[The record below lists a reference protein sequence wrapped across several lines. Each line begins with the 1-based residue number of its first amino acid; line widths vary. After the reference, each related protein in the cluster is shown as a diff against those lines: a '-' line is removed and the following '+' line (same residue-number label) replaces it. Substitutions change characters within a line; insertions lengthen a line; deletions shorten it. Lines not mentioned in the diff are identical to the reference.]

1 MTQLRIDISKKIS
14 LFVKNNDLDYK
25 EVWNIIYEIYY
36 KEYGINLH
44 ILYKLDMFGKSKL
57 DMLEM
62 YEDLYHTLTKLNN
75 LINEL

>member
-1 MTQLRIDISKKIS
+1 
-14 LFVKNNDLDYK
+14 
-25 EVWNIIYEIYY
+25 
-36 KEYGINLH
+36 
-44 ILYKLDMFGKSKL
+44 MFGKSKL